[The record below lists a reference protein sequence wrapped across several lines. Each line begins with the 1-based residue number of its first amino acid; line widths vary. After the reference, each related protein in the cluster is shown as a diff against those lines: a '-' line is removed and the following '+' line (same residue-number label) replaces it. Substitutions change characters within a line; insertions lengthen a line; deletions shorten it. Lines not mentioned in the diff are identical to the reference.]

1 MNAQSSIIPFTFENS
16 STIRTILINDDPW
29 FVVVDICNILNI
41 TNPSAA
47 VKIIDEDSRAK
58 FNLGRQGYSWIIN
71 ESGLYT
77 LILRCNDAIK
87 PGTVAYKF
95 RRWVTFELIP
105 AIRKTG
111 HYETPAAST
120 PALPKNELSE
130 KDLQTI
136 RDFIYSCSQTYT
148 WGRCFSYAAW
158 YALRKA
164 TGVKSPD
171 KFEYKHMQTII
182 KELQRLQNITDY
194 YHFTIAKY
202 EQLLIKKIIRENGTP
217 AELMEILNEM
227 EITLSNDKELEKVRQ
242 IKGWQS
248 ERLMS
253 LAS

>member
-1 MNAQSSIIPFTFENS
+1 MNAQSSIIPFTFQNS
-16 STIRTILINDDPW
+16 STIRTESINGQPWFLANDLCNALGYSNPRKAINDHT
-29 FVVVDICNILNI
+29 FQ
-41 TNPSAA
+41 
-47 VKIIDEDSRAK
+47 EDVTKRYTLTSGG
-58 FNLGRQGYSWIIN
+58 NQLMTWVN
-71 ESGLYT
+71 ESGMYA
-77 LILRCNDAIK
+77 LIFGSKLPSAQAFK
-87 PGTVAYKF
+87 
-95 RRWVTFELIP
+95 RWVTSVVLP
-105 AIRKTG
+105 ALRNYG

-182 KELQRLQNITDY
+182 KELQRLQSITDY
-194 YHFTIAKY
+194 YHFTIAKI
-202 EQLLIKKIIRENGTP
+202 EQTLIKKIIRENGTP

>member
-1 MNAQSSIIPFTFENS
+1 MNVQSSIIPFTFENS
-16 STIRTILINDDPW
+16 STIRTESVNGQPW
-29 FVVVDICNILNI
+29 FLAKDLCNALGYA
-41 TNPSAA
+41 NPWDA
-47 VKIIDEDSRAK
+47 VKKHVFIEDLAK
-58 FNLGRQGYSWIIN
+58 REVLTSGGNQLMTWVN
-71 ESGLYT
+71 ESGMYA
-77 LILRCNDAIK
+77 LIFGSKLPSAQAFK
-87 PGTVAYKF
+87 
-95 RRWVTFELIP
+95 RWVTSVVLP
-105 AIRKTG
+105 ALRNYG
-111 HYETPAAST
+111 RYETPAAST

-194 YHFTIAKY
+194 YHFTIAKI
-202 EQLLIKKIIRENGTP
+202 EQTLIKKIIRENGTP
-217 AELMEILNEM
+217 AELLEILNQM
-227 EITLSNDKELEKVRQ
+227 EVAFNNDKELEKVRQ

>member
-77 LILRCNDAIK
+77 LILRCNEAIK
-87 PGTVAYKF
+87 PGTIAYKF

-105 AIRKTG
+105 TIRKTG
-111 HYETPAAST
+111 HYEIPSAMQQ
-120 PALPKNELSE
+120 PKDELSD
-130 KDLQTI
+130 KDLTKI
-136 RDFIYSCSQTYT
+136 RDCIYTCANQFTYDRAFVS
-148 WGRCFSYAAW
+148 GAW

-164 TGVKSPD
+164 MGVKSPD
-171 KFEYKHMQTII
+171 KFGYKHLDVII
-182 KELQRLQNITDY
+182 KELQRMQ
-194 YHFTIAKY
+194 HIANMYAKVKFKV
-202 EQLLIKKIIRENGTP
+202 EDELIKKCVREDGTTG
-217 AELMEILNEM
+217 ELFEIL
-227 EITLSNDKELEKVRQ
+227 SNMTVQLTNCDFDK
-242 IKGWQS
+242 IKQLKS
-248 ERLMS
+248 PAQDLM
-253 LAS
+253 LNI

>member
-1 MNAQSSIIPFTFENS
+1 MNAQSSIIPFTFQNS
-16 STIRTILINDDPW
+16 STIRTESINGQPWFLANDLCNALGYSNPRKAINDHT
-29 FVVVDICNILNI
+29 FQ
-41 TNPSAA
+41 
-47 VKIIDEDSRAK
+47 EDVTKRYTLTSGG
-58 FNLGRQGYSWIIN
+58 NQLMTWVN
-71 ESGLYT
+71 ESGMYA
-77 LILRCNDAIK
+77 LIFGSKLPSAQAFK
-87 PGTVAYKF
+87 
-95 RRWVTFELIP
+95 RWVTSVVLP
-105 AIRKTG
+105 ALRNYG
-111 HYETPAAST
+111 RYETPAAST

-182 KELQRLQNITDY
+182 KELQRLQSITDY
-194 YHFTIAKY
+194 YHFTIAKI
-202 EQLLIKKIIRENGTP
+202 EQTLIKKIIRENGTP

>member
-1 MNAQSSIIPFTFENS
+1 MNVQSSIIPFTFENS
-16 STIRTILINDDPW
+16 STIRTESVNGQPW
-29 FVVVDICNILNI
+29 FLAKDLCNALGYA
-41 TNPSAA
+41 NPWDA
-47 VKIIDEDSRAK
+47 VKKHVFIEDLAK
-58 FNLGRQGYSWIIN
+58 REVLTSGGNQLMTWVN
-71 ESGLYT
+71 ESGMYA
-77 LILRCNDAIK
+77 LIFGSKLPSAQAFK
-87 PGTVAYKF
+87 
-95 RRWVTFELIP
+95 RWVTSVVLP
-105 AIRKTG
+105 ALRNCG
-111 HYETPAAST
+111 RYETPAAST

-182 KELQRLQNITDY
+182 KELQRLQSITDY
-194 YHFTIAKY
+194 YHFTIAKI
-202 EQLLIKKIIRENGTP
+202 EQTLIKKIIRENGTP
-217 AELMEILNEM
+217 AELLEILNQM
-227 EITLSNDKELEKVRQ
+227 EVAFNNDKELEKVRQ

>member
-1 MNAQSSIIPFTFENS
+1 MNVQSSIIPFTFENS
-16 STIRTILINDDPW
+16 STIRTESVNGQPW
-29 FVVVDICNILNI
+29 FLAKDLCNALGYA
-41 TNPSAA
+41 NPWDA
-47 VKIIDEDSRAK
+47 VKKHVFIEDLAK
-58 FNLGRQGYSWIIN
+58 REVLTSGGNQLMTWVN
-71 ESGLYT
+71 ESGMYA
-77 LILRCNDAIK
+77 LIFGSKLPSAQAFK
-87 PGTVAYKF
+87 
-95 RRWVTFELIP
+95 RWVTSVVLP
-105 AIRKTG
+105 ALRNYG
-111 HYETPAAST
+111 RYETPAAST

-158 YALRKA
+158 YALRKT

-182 KELQRLQNITDY
+182 KELQRLQSITDY
-194 YHFTIAKY
+194 YHFTIAKI
-202 EQLLIKKIIRENGTP
+202 EQTLIKKIIRENGTP
-217 AELMEILNEM
+217 AELLEILNQM
-227 EITLSNDKELEKVRQ
+227 EVAFNNDKELEKVRQ